1 MDNKFYVIDDE
12 GKELE
17 MQILF
22 TFENEGSNYV
32 LYFDPKTDSGDVFAS
47 KFDEDNRL
55 IPIEEDSE
63 WDMVEEVLGA
73 FEDEQEEN

>member
-47 KFDEDNRL
+47 KFDEENRL

-73 FEDEQEEN
+73 FEDEEEN

>member
-73 FEDEQEEN
+73 FEDEEEN